1 MVKIKNTGFFKKTV
15 EHTDNAPQETASVQ
29 EQQATDAKEQSEQTE
44 EPPIQRVVRLPHE
57 LMQNVKATAE
67 ALNKT
72 GFPGL
77 ARDVASLYRKVLDEH
92 FTVAVVGE
100 FNRGKST
107 LINRVLGREILPVS
121 DLPTTALFTR
131 ITFGKPGKI
140 KVYDKE
146 GKEIKELPLAGKSW
160 EGLKAANFGEKEP
173 EGHVVVET
181 GDPWL
186 GKYGIDI
193 LDTPGAGDLEER
205 RAQVIERCL
214 VGADAAIVA
223 ISATTMLSL
232 TEQSFI
238 RHKIMSRGIPFMAIA
253 LTKLDEVPVKDREAV
268 ITFLYKKLESLK
280 LKIPVVIADDSIEI
294 PGGKYDSIVG
304 IDKLKSMVLSWMCHN
319 ERQELMRKWL
329 VTNVRVILNSA
340 AAMIARQKEIIDA
353 GDAEREELIA
363 KRNAELSK
371 VHGQWETL
379 REELRKRCQMCI
391 NEFKAKAAEYGNMIT
406 ETLQHEVARVPV
418 PKDWLENEY
427 SYRVKR
433 ELSAMSLSLDNFV
446 AKQVTADLRWLN
458 GEMSR
463 QFKEMV
469 GMEVENLMAKEDF
482 RPDVNDKAIRLASL
496 KDQSVKATVVSS
508 ALTLGAALML
518 GASGAAPLILATM
531 GVGTGANIISRK
543 LLEKKGEQQRETL
556 KKLIAGQ
563 LPQIIEEASADSSVK
578 IKIIYNDIINEA
590 FATESRWMQTQRTLI
605 RQSVASSG
613 GDAAAKVSQQAETV
627 ESLKKL
633 FI

>member
-1 MVKIKNTGFFKKTV
+1 MVKIKNTGFFKKAV

-29 EQQATDAKEQSEQTE
+29 EQQVPDAKEQSEQTE
-44 EPPIQRVVRLPHE
+44 QPPIQRVVRLPHE

-238 RHKIMSRGIPFMAIA
+238 RHKIMSK
-253 LTKLDEVPVKDREAV
+253 T
-268 ITFLYKKLESLK
+268 
-280 LKIPVVIADDSIEI
+280 
-294 PGGKYDSIVG
+294 
-304 IDKLKSMVLSWMCHN
+304 
-319 ERQELMRKWL
+319 RKPE
-329 VTNVRVILNSA
+329 TENS
-340 AAMIARQKEIIDA
+340 
-353 GDAEREELIA
+353 G
-363 KRNAELSK
+363 S
-371 VHGQWETL
+371 H
-379 REELRKRCQMCI
+379 
-391 NEFKAKAAEYGNMIT
+391 
-406 ETLQHEVARVPV
+406 
-418 PKDWLENEY
+418 
-427 SYRVKR
+427 
-433 ELSAMSLSLDNFV
+433 
-446 AKQVTADLRWLN
+446 
-458 GEMSR
+458 SR
-463 QFKEMV
+463 RF
-469 GMEVENLMAKEDF
+469 N
-482 RPDVNDKAIRLASL
+482 
-496 KDQSVKATVVSS
+496 
-508 ALTLGAALML
+508 
-518 GASGAAPLILATM
+518 
-531 GVGTGANIISRK
+531 
-543 LLEKKGEQQRETL
+543 
-556 KKLIAGQ
+556 
-563 LPQIIEEASADSSVK
+563 
-578 IKIIYNDIINEA
+578 
-590 FATESRWMQTQRTLI
+590 
-605 RQSVASSG
+605 
-613 GDAAAKVSQQAETV
+613 
-627 ESLKKL
+627 
-633 FI
+633 

>member
-77 ARDVASLYRKVLDEH
+77 AQDVASLYRKVLDEH

-214 VGADAAIVA
+214 VGADAAFVA

-253 LTKLDEVPVKDREAV
+253 LTKLDEVPVKDREDV

-353 GDAEREELIA
+353 GDAEREKLIA

-371 VHGQWETL
+371 VHEQWETL
-379 REELRKRCQMCI
+379 REGLRKRCQMCI
-391 NEFKAKAAEYGNMIT
+391 DEFKAKAAEYGNMIT

-613 GDAAAKVSQQAETV
+613 GDAAAKVSQQAEMV